1 MTGVASLKIIENFER
16 TWISLNI
23 WLTEFPKK
31 LLSAKS
37 CCKILQVSGNFE
49 NYSKSQVGSKILQ
62 VSENLKKNCHGCLSL
77 LDNLFLFAGS
87 CRPLECVSTLLF
99 YNCWVNKWWCYEFLK
114 NLIKILKNWQSVK
127 ILKIWLSPRSVENYS
142 KCQKIWKLFKVWNL
156 GRRLLL
162 LMKYCSLKGCKG
174 V

>member
-1 MTGVASLKIIENFER
+1 M
-16 TWISLNI
+16 
-23 WLTEFPKK
+23 
-31 LLSAKS
+31 
-37 CCKILQVSGNFE
+37 SGNFE

-87 CRPLECVSTLLF
+87 CRPLEYVSTLLF
-99 YNCWVNKWWCYEFLK
+99 CNCWVNKWWCYEFLK

-142 KCQKIWKLFKVWNL
+142 KCQKIWKLFKVWVESCFYLWNIAVWKVVKVCNCL
-156 GRRLLL
+156 IKILL
-162 LMKYCSLKGCKG
+162 KFWKFWRKFWKSLKIALSVRKIWKLL
-174 V
+174 